1 MAYLSSFSIVLFLAF
16 IFSSWFFRSAP
27 VRQCLYNLHVLA
39 LKLILMHT
47 ACRVSW
53 TCFGSHLFHLCSRGH
68 FWVKVYYDVKGN
80 RRFLPPPPPTKRG
93 HEFMWFFY
101 LQIYIY
107 LKKWLGRAVQ
117 CLSILH
123 DLKALLIFFDRA
135 VLHLCAEGDQI
146 ESNTMAIGYNLC
158 FKRNIR
164 LLHCLLVQ
172 CTLRTTI
179 LA

>member
-80 RRFLPPPPPTKRG
+80 RRFLPPPPPHQKGSWIHVVFLSTDL
-93 HEFMWFFY
+93 H
-101 LQIYIY
+101 L
-107 LKKWLGRAVQ
+107 LKKVTGEGCTVFKYSAWSESFVDFFWQGSFAFMCRGR
-117 CLSILH
+117 S
-123 DLKALLIFFDRA
+123 DWK
-135 VLHLCAEGDQI
+135 
-146 ESNTMAIGYNLC
+146 
-158 FKRNIR
+158 
-164 LLHCLLVQ
+164 
-172 CTLRTTI
+172 
-179 LA
+179 